1 MDSKSYANKYFD
13 YENRT
18 GSIVSFIWV
27 KPLQNCL
34 LSLFLTETFSGQRQ
48 ARHVLGSFFFFFG
61 SPFAAGAALQVVSNQ
76 GGMAPCPSVPSQN
89 PPVPACRAWVF

>member
-18 GSIVSFIWV
+18 GSIVSFICIE
-27 KPLQNCL
+27 PLQNCL
-34 LSLFLTETFSGQRQ
+34 LSLFLTETFSMSWG
-48 ARHVLGSFFFFFG
+48 HFFFFFG

-76 GGMAPCPSVPSQN
+76 GGTAPCPPVPPQS